1 MSRNPSDPQTL
12 RCSPIHSGENV
23 TPVIYAPEANRYYG
37 IGAFL
42 GNAFSI
48 GQDLKKKI

>member
-23 TPVIYAPEANRYYG
+23 TGTDRE
-37 IGAFL
+37 L
-42 GNAFSI
+42 C
-48 GQDLKKKI
+48 